1 MGVDL
6 QEVNLNRVHDAELE
20 VALKEAAEEVP
31 VPEVAPWGF
40 VVSITR
46 NGRHRK
52 LHHIGDCRLTP
63 GVHYRDFEVWGAK
76 LPGERDVDSRCGW
89 CFPAVA
95 EEAPGGELGSDG
107 GSDSSSSSSVGA
119 GPPKRQKA

>member
-1 MGVDL
+1 M
-6 QEVNLNRVHDAELE
+6 
-20 VALKEAAEEVP
+20 AAEKVP
-31 VPEVAPWGF
+31 EPEVAPWGF

-52 LHHIGDCRLTP
+52 LHHIGDCRLIP
-63 GVHYRDFEVWGAK
+63 GVHYRDFEVWGAR
-76 LPGERDVDSRCGW
+76 LPGESEVHSRCGW

-107 GSDSSSSSSVGA
+107 GSDSSSSSSAGE
-119 GPPKRQKA
+119 GPPKRLKA